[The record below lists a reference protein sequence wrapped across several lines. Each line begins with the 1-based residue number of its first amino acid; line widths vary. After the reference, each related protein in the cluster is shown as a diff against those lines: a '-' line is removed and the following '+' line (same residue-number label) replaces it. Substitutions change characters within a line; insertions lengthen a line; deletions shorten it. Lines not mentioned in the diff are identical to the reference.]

1 MYSLSVSLDV
11 CTWAMIACSQMQS
24 SCFCSHYLCKKGC
37 HVNRNNG
44 SLIKLSANNYRS
56 ALIAQAHNQ
65 SPVPIES
72 NLLKMQQQ
80 RTCRAAYRLGCN
92 KHNTTH
98 LLVANYIDPP
108 LLLSLFLSTTSKI
121 SITSGRVFTRH
132 YNMLEMLDLFLSLVR
147 AAFLFFFCSRLPLI
161 STCSGEQSNPR
172 QPIQTNQNPSV
183 PGRTFIVCELASC
196 CDTRSFLIRTLV
208 FSLSF
213 PFAPIH
219 TNSFT
224 LFTTHYCLSH
234 FHNLFQSLS
243 YPSLRSSLVRATCDI
258 ILFS

>member
-1 MYSLSVSLDV
+1 MYRQSVTLDV

-108 LLLSLFLSTTSKI
+108 LSTTSNKHNVWEGI
-121 SITSGRVFTRH
+121 HQALYIL
-132 YNMLEMLDLFLSLVR
+132 NMLDFSTSEIFFLKT
-147 AAFLFFFCSRLPLI
+147 FI
-161 STCSGEQSNPR
+161 NSTYSGEQSNPR
-172 QPIQTNQNPSV
+172 QPIQTNQNSSV
-183 PGRTFIVCELASC
+183 PRRTFIVCKLASFITC
-196 CDTRSFLIRTLV
+196 TH
-208 FSLSF
+208 SLSF
-213 PFAPIH
+213 
-219 TNSFT
+219 SFT
-224 LFTTHYCLSH
+224 LSFIL
-234 FHNLFQSLS
+234 FLFQSLS
-243 YPSLRSSLVRATCDI
+243 YPRLRSSLYGRYAKSSFITYNW
-258 ILFS
+258 FE

>member
-1 MYSLSVSLDV
+1 MYRQSVTLDV

-108 LLLSLFLSTTSKI
+108 LSTTSNKHNVWEGIHQALYIYTKI
-121 SITSGRVFTRH
+121 CQI
-132 YNMLEMLDLFLSLVR
+132 
-147 AAFLFFFCSRLPLI
+147 SRL
-161 STCSGEQSNPR
+161 
-172 QPIQTNQNPSV
+172 
-183 PGRTFIVCELASC
+183 A
-196 CDTRSFLIRTLV
+196 RSFDD
-208 FSLSF
+208 
-213 PFAPIH
+213 
-219 TNSFT
+219 
-224 LFTTHYCLSH
+224 
-234 FHNLFQSLS
+234 FH
-243 YPSLRSSLVRATCDI
+243 
-258 ILFS
+258 

>member
-1 MYSLSVSLDV
+1 MYRQSVTLDV

-44 SLIKLSANNYRS
+44 SLVKPSANNYRS

-108 LLLSLFLSTTSKI
+108 LSTTSNKHNVWEGI
-121 SITSGRVFTRH
+121 HQALYYTMYVRFLCYRDLSNTSI
-132 YNMLEMLDLFLSLVR
+132 N
-147 AAFLFFFCSRLPLI
+147 
-161 STCSGEQSNPR
+161 STYSGEQSNPR
-172 QPIQTNQNPSV
+172 QPIQTNQNSPV
-183 PGRTFIVCELASC
+183 PRRIFIVCKLASF
-196 CDTRSFLIRTLV
+196 TNTHSYPFILFR
-208 FSLSF
+208 SLSF
-213 PFAPIH
+213 
-219 TNSFT
+219 
-224 LFTTHYCLSH
+224 
-234 FHNLFQSLS
+234 
-243 YPSLRSSLVRATCDI
+243 
-258 ILFS
+258 ILFLYSRAYHIQGYVLPCTGDMQNHFLLHRIKSNRI